1 MPAEKQTGQKV
12 LPVFITVDPER
23 DSVPKV
29 KAYVKQ
35 FHPRLIG
42 LTGPQDKVSIL
53 PCIRPSGF
61 MHGFDVPAAAF
72 SVLFCNPVDTGLEL

>member
-1 MPAEKQTGQKV
+1 MHCAEKQTGHKV

-23 DSVPKV
+23 DSVSKV

-42 LTGPQDKVSIL
+42 LTGPQDKA
-53 PCIRPSGF
+53 GF
-61 MHGFDVPAAAF
+61 PIPA
-72 SVLFCNPVDTGLEL
+72 